1 MAQAHLGTL
10 ADGRLPT
17 EAVNKF
23 YEAKAKKTKNE
34 LD

>member
-1 MAQAHLGTL
+1 MAQAHLGTMG
-10 ADGRLPT
+10 DGRLPI
-17 EAVNKF
+17 EAVNKL